1 MLKNPYKKD
10 NKFISLSK
18 DSIKLSITDVK
29 IKGYKKIIK
38 W

>member
-1 MLKNPYKKD
+1 MLKTPYKKN

-18 DSIKLSITDVK
+18 DSIKISITDVK
-29 IKGYKKIIK
+29 IKGIK